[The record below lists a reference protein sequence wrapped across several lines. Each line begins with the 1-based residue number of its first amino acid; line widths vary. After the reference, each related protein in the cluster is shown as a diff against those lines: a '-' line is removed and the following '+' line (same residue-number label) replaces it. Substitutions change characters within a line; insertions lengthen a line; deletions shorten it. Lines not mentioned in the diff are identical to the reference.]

1 MAEGTHASHLA
12 QSILL
17 VIGVSIVIVAL
28 FQRLRLPSVVGFI
41 LTGALIGPYGLG
53 WAGEAEAIKL
63 LAELGVAL
71 LLFSLGVEF
80 SIDKLIQL
88 RHYVLR
94 AGIAQVG
101 LTTLFSALGA
111 GLLGFNF
118 AQSIA
123 LGMIISLSST
133 AVGVKILKQREELD
147 STHGR
152 FAVGVLL
159 FQDIMAPIFMAVLP
173 FLTQLQERGAAA
185 VATKLVFTVIGG
197 VGVYLAARVIVPTL
211 LRWITSTESRE
222 IPVLGSLFIALLMS
236 YITQSLGLS
245 SALGAFVAGVIISET
260 PYSHQITANITPF
273 RDSFLAVFFISV
285 GMLVDLP
292 YLKQTWVQTV
302 LWTVGLMAFKCLLVL
317 GVALVIRRP
326 LRVGLLAGLVLAN
339 IGEFSFVLMEQ
350 SQANQLLPTDLLNGL
365 IAGTSL
371 SILLTPLLLAATY
384 QLLARA
390 TKRAHWL
397 AQMRGKHE
405 THPQLRDHIIIVGFG
420 LNGRNLASIL
430 RELDEPF
437 VVVEM
442 NGALVREAQKQGI
455 PVVYGDAAHP
465 EIMQAAG
472 IERARAVVIAV
483 SDPISARYTVRTI
496 RELNP
501 DVYVIVR
508 TRYMSEIE
516 PLYAAGAT
524 DVVPEEFE
532 TFIEIAGRVM
542 RLLGVDNEQR
552 LRLMNQCR
560 ARHYQMLQ
568 DTKEGMLAN

>member
-12 QSILL
+12 ESILL

-28 FQRLRLPSVVGFI
+28 FQRLRLPSIVGFI
-41 LTGALIGPYGLG
+41 LTGAVIGPYGLG
-53 WAGEAEAIKL
+53 WISEAEAIKL
-63 LAELGVAL
+63 LAELGVVL

-80 SIDKLIQL
+80 SIDRLLQL

-101 LTTLFSALGA
+101 LTAVISAVGA
-111 GLLGFNF
+111 GLLGFNL
-118 AQSIA
+118 AQAIA

-173 FLTQLQERGAAA
+173 FLTQIQERGLSMVGA
-185 VATKLVFTVIGG
+185 KLIFTVVG
-197 VGVYLAARVIVPTL
+197 VAGVYLAARVIVPTL
-211 LRWITSTESRE
+211 LRWIVASDSRE

-245 SALGAFVAGVIISET
+245 PALGAFVAGVIISET
-260 PYSHQITANITPF
+260 PYSHQITANIIPF
-273 RDSFLAVFFISV
+273 RDSFLALFFISV

-292 YLKQTWVQTV
+292 YLRDNWGQV
-302 LWTVGLMAFKCLLVL
+302 LAWTLALMAFKCLLVL
-317 GVALVIRRP
+317 GIAQAIRRP
-326 LRVGLLAGLVLAN
+326 LRVGLLAGVALAN

-350 SQANQLLPTDLLNGL
+350 SRAAQLLPPDLLNGL
-365 IAGTSL
+365 VAGTSL
-371 SILLTPLLLAATY
+371 SILLTPILLAATY
-384 QLLARA
+384 QILARA
-390 TKRAHWL
+390 TRRAHWL
-397 AQMRGKHE
+397 ARTRANHE
-405 THPQLRDHIIIVGFG
+405 THPELSDHIIIVGFG
-420 LNGRNLASIL
+420 LNGRNLASML
-430 RELDEPF
+430 RELNEPF

-465 EIMQAAG
+465 EIMHAAG

-532 TFIEIAGRVM
+532 TFIEIAGRIM
-542 RLLGVDNEQR
+542 RLLGVENETR
-552 LRLMNQCR
+552 LQLMNQCR

-568 DTKEGMLAN
+568 DTKEGVFAN

>member
-1 MAEGTHASHLA
+1 MPESHAHSLSA
-12 QSILL
+12 SILL

-28 FQRLRLPSVVGFI
+28 FTRLRLPAIAGFI

-53 WAGEAEAIKL
+53 WAGEVDAIKL
-63 LAELGVAL
+63 LAELGVVL

-80 SIDKLIQL
+80 SIDRLYQL

-101 LTTLFSALGA
+101 LTVLVCVVGA
-111 GLLGFNF
+111 GLLGYSL
-118 AQSIA
+118 AQSLA

-159 FQDIMAPIFMAVLP
+159 FQDIMAPVFMAILP
-173 FLTQLQERGAAA
+173 FLTQAQEQGLPLVGA
-185 VATKLVFTVIGG
+185 KLLLTVVG
-197 VGVYLAARVIVPTL
+197 VGAVYLLARVVVPVV
-211 LRWITSTESRE
+211 LRWIVVSDTRE
-222 IPVLGSLFIALLMS
+222 IPVLGSLFVALLMS

-245 SALGAFVAGVIISET
+245 PALGAFIAGIIISET

-273 RDSFLAVFFISV
+273 RDSFLALFFISV

-292 YLKQTWVQTV
+292 YLQANLGAVV
-302 LWTVGLMAFKCLLVL
+302 VWTISLMALKCLIVL
-317 GVALVIRRP
+317 GIALAIRRP
-326 LRVGLLAGLVLAN
+326 LRVGLLAGVTLAN

-350 SQANQLLPTDLLNGL
+350 SRATNLLPPELLNGL
-365 IAGTSL
+365 VAGTSL
-371 SILLTPLLLAATY
+371 SILLTPLLLAGAY
-384 QLLARA
+384 RGLARA
-390 TKRAHWL
+390 TRRAHWL
-397 AQMRGKHE
+397 SRIRAAHE
-405 THPQLRDHIIIVGFG
+405 SHPELRDHIIIVGYG
-420 LNGRNLASIL
+420 LNGRNLANLL
-430 RELDEPF
+430 RELEQPF

-455 PVVYGDAAHP
+455 PVIYGDAAYP
-465 EIMQAAG
+465 EIMHAAG
-472 IERARAVVIAV
+472 VERARAVVIAV
-483 SDPISARYTVRTI
+483 SDPISTRYTVRTV

-501 DVYVIVR
+501 TVYVVAR
-508 TRYMSEIE
+508 TRYVAEIE
-516 PLYAAGAT
+516 PLYAVGAT
-524 DVVPEEFE
+524 DVIPEEFE
-532 TFIEIAGRVM
+532 TFIEIAGRLM

-552 LRLMNQCR
+552 LQLMNQCR

-568 DTKEGMLAN
+568 ETKEGVFAN

>member
-1 MAEGTHASHLA
+1 MAEETHGAHLA
-12 QSILL
+12 ENILL
-17 VIGVSIVIVAL
+17 VIGASIVIVAL
-28 FQRLRLPSVVGFI
+28 FQRLRLPSIVGFI

-53 WAGEAEAIKL
+53 WVSEAEAITL
-63 LAELGVAL
+63 LAELGVVL

-80 SIDKLIQL
+80 SIDKLLQL

-94 AGIAQVG
+94 AGIAQVS
-101 LTTLFSALGA
+101 LTAAVCAVGA
-111 GLLGFNF
+111 GLLGFNL
-118 AQSIA
+118 AQAIA

-173 FLTQLQERGAAA
+173 FLTQIQERGLSLVGA
-185 VATKLVFTVIGG
+185 KLVFTVLG
-197 VGVYLAARVIVPTL
+197 VAGVYLAARVIVPTL
-211 LRWITSTESRE
+211 LRWIVASDSRE

-236 YITQSLGLS
+236 YLTQSLGLS
-245 SALGAFVAGVIISET
+245 PALGAFVAGVIISET

-273 RDSFLAVFFISV
+273 RDSFLALFFISV
-285 GMLVDLP
+285 GMLADLP
-292 YLKQTWVQTV
+292 YLQANWGQV
-302 LWTVGLMAFKCLLVL
+302 LMWTLALMAFKCLLVV
-317 GVALVIRRP
+317 GIALAIRRP
-326 LRVGLLAGLVLAN
+326 VRVGLLAGVTLAN

-350 SQANQLLPTDLLNGL
+350 ARTTQLLPPDLLNGL
-365 IAGTSL
+365 VGGTSL
-371 SILLTPLLLAATY
+371 SILLTPILLAATY

-390 TKRAHWL
+390 TQRAPWL
-397 AQMRGKHE
+397 AHTRARHE
-405 THPQLRDHIIIVGFG
+405 TYPELSDHIIIVGFG
-420 LNGRNLASIL
+420 LNGRNLANL
-430 RELDEPF
+430 LQELNEPF

-442 NGALVREAQKQGI
+442 NGALVREAQKRGI

-465 EIMQAAG
+465 EIMHAAG
-472 IERARAVVIAV
+472 VERARAVVIAV
-483 SDPISARYTVRTI
+483 SDPISARYTVRTV

-508 TRYMSEIE
+508 TRYMAEIE

-532 TFIEIAGRVM
+532 TFIEIAGRIM
-542 RLLGVDNEQR
+542 RLLGVDNETR
-552 LRLMNQCR
+552 LHLMNQCR
-560 ARHYQMLQ
+560 ARHYQVLQ
-568 DTKEGMLAN
+568 DTKEGVFAN

>member
-1 MAEGTHASHLA
+1 MPESHAHSLSA
-12 QSILL
+12 SILL

-28 FQRLRLPSVVGFI
+28 FTRLRLPAVAGFI

-53 WAGEAEAIKL
+53 WAGEVEAIKL
-63 LAELGVAL
+63 LAELGVVL

-80 SIDKLIQL
+80 SIDRLYQL

-101 LTTLFSALGA
+101 LTVLVCAIGA
-111 GLLGFNF
+111 GLLGYSL
-118 AQSIA
+118 AQSLA

-152 FAVGVLL
+152 FAIGVLL
-159 FQDIMAPIFMAVLP
+159 FQDIMAPVFMAILP
-173 FLTQLQERGAAA
+173 FLTQLQERGLPL
-185 VATKLVFTVIGG
+185 VGTKLLLTVLGIGA
-197 VGVYLAARVIVPTL
+197 VYLLARVVVPVV
-211 LRWITSTESRE
+211 LRWIVVSDTRE
-222 IPVLGSLFIALLMS
+222 IPVLGSLFVALLMS

-245 SALGAFVAGVIISET
+245 PALGAFIAGIIISET

-273 RDSFLAVFFISV
+273 RDSFLALFFISV

-292 YLKQTWVQTV
+292 YLQANLGAVV
-302 LWTVGLMAFKCLLVL
+302 VWTISLMALKCLIVL
-317 GVALVIRRP
+317 GIALAIRRP
-326 LRVGLLAGLVLAN
+326 VRVGLLAGVTLAN

-350 SQANQLLPTDLLNGL
+350 SRATNLLPPELLNGL
-365 IAGTSL
+365 VAGTSL
-371 SILLTPLLLAATY
+371 SILLTPLLLAGAY
-384 QLLARA
+384 RGLARA
-390 TKRAHWL
+390 TRRAHWL
-397 AQMRGKHE
+397 SRIRAAHE
-405 THPQLRDHIIIVGFG
+405 SHPELRDHVIIVGYG
-420 LNGRNLASIL
+420 LNGRNLANLL
-430 RELDEPF
+430 RELEQPF

-455 PVVYGDAAHP
+455 PVIYGDAAYP
-465 EIMQAAG
+465 EIMHAAG
-472 IERARAVVIAV
+472 VERARAVVIAV
-483 SDPISARYTVRTI
+483 SDPISTRYTVRTV

-501 DVYVIVR
+501 TVYIVAR
-508 TRYMSEIE
+508 TRYVAEIE

-524 DVVPEEFE
+524 DVIPEEFE
-532 TFIEIAGRVM
+532 TFIEIAGRLM

-552 LRLMNQCR
+552 LQLMNQCR

-568 DTKEGMLAN
+568 ETKEGVFAN

>member
-1 MAEGTHASHLA
+1 MPESHAHSLVT
-12 QSILL
+12 SILL

-28 FQRLRLPSVVGFI
+28 FTRLRLPSIVGFI

-53 WAGEAEAIKL
+53 WAGEVEAIKL
-63 LAELGVAL
+63 LAELGVVL

-80 SIDKLIQL
+80 SLDKLYQL

-101 LTTLFSALGA
+101 LTVLVCVVGA
-111 GLLGFNF
+111 RLLGYSL
-118 AQSIA
+118 AQSLA

-152 FAVGVLL
+152 FAIGVLL
-159 FQDIMAPIFMAVLP
+159 FQDIMAPVFMAILP
-173 FLTQLQERGAAA
+173 FLTQAQEQGLPLVGA
-185 VATKLVFTVIGG
+185 KLLLTVVG
-197 VGVYLAARVIVPTL
+197 VGAVYVLARVVVPVV
-211 LRWITSTESRE
+211 LRWIVASDTRE
-222 IPVLGSLFIALLMS
+222 IPVLGSLFVALLMS

-245 SALGAFVAGVIISET
+245 PALGAFIAGIIISET

-273 RDSFLAVFFISV
+273 RDSFLALFFISV

-292 YLKQTWVQTV
+292 YLQANLGAVV
-302 LWTVGLMAFKCLLVL
+302 VWTISLMALKCLIVL
-317 GVALVIRRP
+317 GIALAIRRP
-326 LRVGLLAGLVLAN
+326 VRVGLLAGVTLAN

-350 SQANQLLPTDLLNGL
+350 SRATNLLPPELLNGL
-365 IAGTSL
+365 VAGTSL
-371 SILLTPLLLAATY
+371 SILLTPLLLAGAY
-384 QLLARA
+384 RGLARA
-390 TKRAHWL
+390 TRRAHWL
-397 AQMRGKHE
+397 SRIRAAHE
-405 THPQLRDHIIIVGFG
+405 SHPELRDHVIIVGYG
-420 LNGRNLASIL
+420 LNGRNLANLL
-430 RELDEPF
+430 RELEQPF

-455 PVVYGDAAHP
+455 PVIYGDAAYP
-465 EIMQAAG
+465 EIMHAAG
-472 IERARAVVIAV
+472 VERARAVVIAV
-483 SDPISARYTVRTI
+483 SDPISTRYTVRTV

-501 DVYVIVR
+501 TVYIVAR
-508 TRYMSEIE
+508 TRYVAEIE

-524 DVVPEEFE
+524 DVIPEEFE
-532 TFIEIAGRVM
+532 TFIEIAGRLM

-552 LRLMNQCR
+552 LQLMNQCR

-568 DTKEGMLAN
+568 ETKEGVFAN

>member
-1 MAEGTHASHLA
+1 MPESHAHSLSA
-12 QSILL
+12 SILL

-28 FQRLRLPSVVGFI
+28 FTRLRLPAIAGFI

-53 WAGEAEAIKL
+53 WAGEVDAIKL
-63 LAELGVAL
+63 LAELGVVL

-80 SIDKLIQL
+80 SIDRLYQL

-101 LTTLFSALGA
+101 LTVLVCAVGA
-111 GLLGFNF
+111 GLLGYSL
-118 AQSIA
+118 AQSLA

-159 FQDIMAPIFMAVLP
+159 FQDIMAPVFMAVLP
-173 FLTQLQERGAAA
+173 FLTQLQERGLPL
-185 VATKLVFTVIGG
+185 VGTKLLLTVLG
-197 VGVYLAARVIVPTL
+197 VGAVYLLARVVVPVV
-211 LRWITSTESRE
+211 LRWIVASDTRE
-222 IPVLGSLFIALLMS
+222 IPVLGSLFVALLMS

-245 SALGAFVAGVIISET
+245 PALGAFIAGIIISET

-273 RDSFLAVFFISV
+273 RDSFLALFFISV

-292 YLKQTWVQTV
+292 YLQANLGAVV
-302 LWTVGLMAFKCLLVL
+302 VWTISLMALKCLIVL
-317 GVALVIRRP
+317 GIALAIRRP
-326 LRVGLLAGLVLAN
+326 VRVGLLAGVALAN

-350 SQANQLLPTDLLNGL
+350 SRATNLLPPELLNGL
-365 IAGTSL
+365 VAGTSL
-371 SILLTPLLLAATY
+371 SILLTPLLLAGAY
-384 QLLARA
+384 RGLARA
-390 TKRAHWL
+390 TRRAHWL
-397 AQMRGKHE
+397 SRIRAAHE
-405 THPQLRDHIIIVGFG
+405 SHPELRDHIIIVGYG
-420 LNGRNLASIL
+420 LNGRNLANLL
-430 RELDEPF
+430 RELGQPF

-455 PVVYGDAAHP
+455 PVIYGDAAYP
-465 EIMQAAG
+465 EIMHAAG
-472 IERARAVVIAV
+472 VERARAVVIAV
-483 SDPISARYTVRTI
+483 SDPISTRYTVRTV

-501 DVYVIVR
+501 TVYIVAR
-508 TRYMSEIE
+508 TRYVAEIE
-516 PLYAAGAT
+516 PLYAVGAT
-524 DVVPEEFE
+524 DVIPEEFE
-532 TFIEIAGRVM
+532 TFIEIAGRLM

-568 DTKEGMLAN
+568 ETKEGVFAN

>member
-1 MAEGTHASHLA
+1 MPESHAHSLIT
-12 QSILL
+12 SILL
-17 VIGVSIVIVAL
+17 VIGASIVIVAM
-28 FQRLRLPSVVGFI
+28 FTRLRLPSIVGFI

-53 WAGEAEAIKL
+53 WAGEVEAIKL
-63 LAELGVAL
+63 LAELGVVL

-80 SIDKLIQL
+80 SIDKLYQL

-101 LTTLFSALGA
+101 LTVLVCVVGA
-111 GLLGFNF
+111 GLLGYSL
-118 AQSIA
+118 AQSLA

-159 FQDIMAPIFMAVLP
+159 FQDVMAPVFMAVLP
-173 FLTQLQERGAAA
+173 FLTQAQEQGLKVVGLR
-185 VATKLVFTVIGG
+185 LLLTVVG
-197 VGVYLAARVIVPTL
+197 VGVVYLLARLVVPVV
-211 LRWITSTESRE
+211 LRWMVVSDTRE
-222 IPVLGSLFIALLMS
+222 IPVLGSLFVALLMS

-245 SALGAFVAGVIISET
+245 PALGAFIAGVIISET

-273 RDSFLAVFFISV
+273 RDSFLALFFISV

-292 YLKQTWVQTV
+292 YLQANLGAVV
-302 LWTVGLMAFKCLLVL
+302 VWTISLMALKCLIVL
-317 GVALVIRRP
+317 GIALAIRRP
-326 LRVGLLAGLVLAN
+326 VRIGLLAGLVLAN

-350 SQANQLLPTDLLNGL
+350 SRATNLLPPELLNGL
-365 IAGTSL
+365 VAGTSL
-371 SILLTPLLLAATY
+371 SILLTPLLLAGAY
-384 QLLARA
+384 QALARA
-390 TKRAHWL
+390 TRRAHWL
-397 AQMRGKHE
+397 SRIRAAHE
-405 THPQLRDHIIIVGFG
+405 SHPELRDHVIIVGYG
-420 LNGRNLASIL
+420 LNGRNLANLL
-430 RELDEPF
+430 RELGQPF

-455 PVVYGDAAHP
+455 PVIYGDAAHP
-465 EIMQAAG
+465 EIMHAAG
-472 IERARAVVIAV
+472 VEHARAVVIAV
-483 SDPISARYTVRTI
+483 SDPISTRYTVRTV

-501 DVYVIVR
+501 TVYIVAR
-508 TRYMSEIE
+508 TRYVAEIE

-524 DVVPEEFE
+524 DVIPEEFE
-532 TFIEIAGRVM
+532 TFIEIAGRLM

-568 DTKEGMLAN
+568 ETKEGVFAN